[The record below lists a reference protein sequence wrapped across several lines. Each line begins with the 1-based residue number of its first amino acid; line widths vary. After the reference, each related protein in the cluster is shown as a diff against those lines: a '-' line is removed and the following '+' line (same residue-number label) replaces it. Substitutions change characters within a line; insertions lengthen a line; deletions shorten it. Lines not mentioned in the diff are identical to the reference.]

1 MITTP
6 LHYLNSVQVNYVLQV
21 SMDNYVA
28 LLDFFD
34 KFPQFKANA
43 FFVTGESYG
52 GVYVPTLSYRILQ
65 GNSSINMKVKRI
77 EIIL

>member
-1 MITTP
+1 MLTGWNQIF
-6 LHYLNSVQVNYVLQV
+6 QV

-28 LLDFFD
+28 LLDFFS
-34 KFPQFKANA
+34 KFPEFKSNP

-65 GNSSINMKVKRI
+65 GNSTINMKVGFQGV
-77 EIIL
+77 ILLPGVS

>member
-1 MITTP
+1 
-6 LHYLNSVQVNYVLQV
+6 
-21 SMDNYVA
+21 MDNYVA

-34 KFPQFKANA
+34 KFPQFKKNP

-65 GNSSINMKVKRI
+65 GNSTINMKVM
-77 EIIL
+77 LMYM